1 MNGPSKGHILPYLR
15 KGIYHKICFCARAA
29 HRSVPA
35 GPLSAFPRGQHPRP
49 QKPAEKIAHTYFVCF
64 SPTRS
69 LLMIGPELHRLQ
81 IYRSEMTLPGCSP
94 PHLGPRLAS
103 PRLRSLAQGARDV
116 CSEDSFVSH
125 KFLECVYFVGIGRA
139 LWYVAFNFKLTSLRM
154 R

>member
-49 QKPAEKIAHTYFVCF
+49 HKPAQKIAHTYFVCF
-64 SPTRS
+64 SPPRS
-69 LLMIGPELHRLQ
+69 LLKIGPELHRLQ
-81 IYRSEMTLPGCSP
+81 NLSKRDDAPRLLL
-94 PHLGPRLAS
+94 PHLGPRLVS
-103 PRLRSLAQGARDV
+103 VRLRSLAPGARDV

-125 KFLECVYFVGIGRA
+125 KFLECVYFAGIGRV
-139 LWYVAFNFKLTSLRM
+139 LWYVAPSFKLTALRV